1 MPLSIL
7 VPTVNMD
14 VVVVVDP
21 YMAIIQVQ
29 VGKNLVEDVLLDGG
43 LGVNIT
49 TNILRKNW
57 DFLYLNLLPTI
68 STWPSYDG

>member
-21 YMAIIQVQ
+21 HMAIIQVQ
-29 VGKNLVEDVLLDGG
+29 VGKNLVEDVL
-43 LGVNIT
+43 
-49 TNILRKNW
+49 
-57 DFLYLNLLPTI
+57 YLNLLPTI
-68 STWPSYDG
+68 STWPII

>member
-14 VVVVVDP
+14 VVVVDP

-49 TNILRKNW
+49 TNILRKIW

-68 STWPSYDG
+68 CTWPII

>member
-14 VVVVVDP
+14 VVVVDP

-49 TNILRKNW
+49 TNILRKIW
-57 DFLYLNLLPTI
+57 DFLYLNLLPTMC
-68 STWPSYDG
+68 TWPII

>member
-7 VPTVNMD
+7 VPTVNMV

-21 YMAIIQVQ
+21 HMAIIQVQ

-43 LGVNIT
+43 LVVNIT
-49 TNILRKNW
+49 TKILRKN
-57 DFLYLNLLPTI
+57 
-68 STWPSYDG
+68 

>member
-14 VVVVVDP
+14 VVVVDP
-21 YMAIIQVQ
+21 NMAIIQVQ

-49 TNILRKNW
+49 TNILRKIW

-68 STWPSYDG
+68 CTWPII

>member
-57 DFLYLNLLPTI
+57 DFLYLNLLLQSPHGQ
-68 STWPSYDG
+68 SYDD

>member
-14 VVVVVDP
+14 VVVVDP

-57 DFLYLNLLPTI
+57 DFLYLNLLPTMC
-68 STWPSYDG
+68 TWPII